1 MYRAVLI
8 TSNIKNEE
16 KLKKTFRCVLYVQL
30 VLAAWPTPYLI
41 LSNCYAYFDPMVLTC
56 WPSQAIEPGTP
67 QTVIAYY
74 GIVVLAL
81 PITVTAV
88 LSVMIAVVVKLK
100 TRNVRVALNSARDK
114 GMNKM
119 FLTLS
124 LIVQVFIAS
133 YVCLIL
139 NFILGSVGSF
149 KEQQGH
155 WFDLLMIYLSS
166 LNVVLNPVVY
176 VLTNKKFRD
185 VVFSSVRSLVS
196 RDSQ

>member
-1 MYRAVLI
+1 M
-8 TSNIKNEE
+8 
-16 KLKKTFRCVLYVQL
+16 QL
-30 VLAAWPTPYLI
+30 LLAAWPTPYLI
-41 LSNCYAYFDPMVLTC
+41 LSDCYAYFDPMVLMC

-67 QTVIAYY
+67 QKVIAYY
-74 GIVVLAL
+74 GIAVLAI
-81 PITVTAV
+81 PVTLTTA
-88 LSVMIAVVVKLK
+88 LSVVIAVVVRLK
-100 TRNVRVALNSARDK
+100 TRNVRAAMNSARDK

-166 LNVVLNPVVY
+166 LNVVLNPAIY

-185 VVFSSVRSLVS
+185 VAFSSVKILVS
-196 RDSQ
+196 RESQ

>member
-1 MYRAVLI
+1 M
-8 TSNIKNEE
+8 
-16 KLKKTFRCVLYVQL
+16 
-30 VLAAWPTPYLI
+30 
-41 LSNCYAYFDPMVLTC
+41 
-56 WPSQAIEPGTP
+56 
-67 QTVIAYY
+67 
-74 GIVVLAL
+74 LAL
-81 PITVTAV
+81 PITITAV
-88 LSVMIAVVVKLK
+88 LSIMIAVVVKLK
-100 TRNVRVALNSARDK
+100 TRTVRVALNSARDK

-185 VVFSSVRSLVS
+185 VVFSSAKNLVS